1 MTPPG
6 RTSYYERRLSSPEYR
21 ASRERKAALIYA
33 LCAER
38 LGSART
44 AVDLGAGTGLVRR
57 ELERLAG
64 RPIVGFDIDRAFM
77 EETDRMAEAD
87 LLRLPI
93 APGGLEFGIA
103 NHVYEHVADLDAF
116 FAEIARALAPGGAIY
131 LTAGSKW
138 APIEP
143 HYRIPTLS
151 WWPEPVA
158 TRILRWSGRGEAYD
172 DVRFTTHRRLVEA
185 AARHG
190 LVLDDRTDEAL
201 ATQIDRYESA
211 VGRAV
216 GRALRLVPGG
226 VRRKLL
232 EVASPQW
239 FFFVRHAEEVA

>member
-1 MTPPG
+1 MRSAAG
-6 RTSYYERRLSSPEYR
+6 SYYGRRLASADYR

-33 LCAER
+33 LCADR
-38 LGSART
+38 LGSARS
-44 AVDLGAGTGLVRR
+44 VLDLGAGTGLITRA
-57 ELERLAG
+57 LERLSG
-64 RPIVGFDIDRAFM
+64 RPIVGLDLDRAFM
-77 EETDRMAEAD
+77 EETERMAVAD
-87 LLRLPI
+87 LLELPV
-93 APGGLEFGIA
+93 ADGAVDLGIA

-116 FAEIARALAPGGAIY
+116 FAEIGRVLAPGGAVY

-158 TRILRWSGRGEAYD
+158 TKILRWSGRGESYD
-172 DVRFTTHRRLVEA
+172 DIRFVTHGRLVQT

-201 ATQIDRYESA
+201 ATQIERYESR

-216 GRALRLVPGG
+216 GRTLRLVPGPL
-226 VRRKLL
+226 RRKLL
-232 EVASPQW
+232 AVASPQW
-239 FFFVRHAEEVA
+239 FFFVRHAGEVG